1 MYSLCLRLA
10 LLCVVSAPIAANAA
24 PLRICA
30 DPDNLPFSNRAE
42 QGFDNRIA
50 IVIAHKLGREPEFI
64 WTRSRRGFMRE
75 EFNKGACDVLMGV
88 PEGMRTVASSRPY
101 YRSSYVFVTRKKDRL
116 HIARFDDP
124 HLNGR
129 RIGLQILEE
138 DYAPPSLPLIRNGHA
153 AQLVGFDTFGVRSA
167 DIVHAVADA
176 RIGVAVVWGPLAGY
190 VAARDHLPVALT
202 AVSPRVDSSGVP
214 FTYEI
219 TIGVHK
225 KDTAL
230 HSAINH
236 AIDESRVPIRAI
248 LARYHVPVTADE
260 KEAR

>member
-1 MYSLCLRLA
+1 MYSLCLRVA
-10 LLCVVSAPIAANAA
+10 LLCVVSAPIAANAT
-24 PLRICA
+24 PLRVCA

-50 IVIAHKLGREPEFI
+50 IVIAQKLGREPEFI

-75 EFNKGACDVLMGV
+75 EFNEGACDVLMGV
-88 PEGMRTVASSRPY
+88 PQGMRALATSQPY
-101 YRSSYVFVTRKKDRL
+101 YRSSYFFVTRTRDHL
-116 HIARFDDP
+116 QITRFDDP

-138 DYAPPSLPLIRNGHA
+138 DYAPPSVPLIRNGHA
-153 AQLVGFDTFGVRSA
+153 AQLVGFDTFGARSA
-167 DIVHAVADA
+167 DIVRAVADA
-176 RIGVAVVWGPLAGY
+176 RIGAAVVWGPLAGY

-214 FTYEI
+214 FTYDI

-236 AIDESRVPIRAI
+236 AIDESQVPIRAI
-248 LARYHVPVTADE
+248 LARYHVPITADE

>member
-1 MYSLCLRLA
+1 
-10 LLCVVSAPIAANAA
+10 
-24 PLRICA
+24 
-30 DPDNLPFSNRAE
+30 
-42 QGFDNRIA
+42 
-50 IVIAHKLGREPEFI
+50 
-64 WTRSRRGFMRE
+64 
-75 EFNKGACDVLMGV
+75 
-88 PEGMRTVASSRPY
+88 
-101 YRSSYVFVTRKKDRL
+101 
-116 HIARFDDP
+116 
-124 HLNGR
+124 
-129 RIGLQILEE
+129 
-138 DYAPPSLPLIRNGHA
+138 
-153 AQLVGFDTFGVRSA
+153 
-167 DIVHAVADA
+167 
-176 RIGVAVVWGPLAGY
+176 VVWGPLAGY

>member
-1 MYSLCLRLA
+1 MYSLFLRIVLG
-10 LLCVVSAPIAANAA
+10 CVVAASAIANAM

-50 IVIAHKLGREPEFI
+50 ILIAHKLGREPEFV
-64 WTRSRRGFMRE
+64 WARSRRGFMRE
-75 EFNKGACDVLMGV
+75 QFNKGACDVLMGV
-88 PEGMRTVASSRPY
+88 PEGMRAVASSRPY
-101 YRSSYVFVTRKKDRL
+101 YRSSYVFVTRNGDHL

-153 AQLVGFDTFGVRSA
+153 AQLVGFDTFGARSA

-190 VAARDHLPVALT
+190 VASRDHLPVALT
-202 AVSPRVDSSGVP
+202 SVSPRVDSSGVP
-214 FTYEI
+214 FTYDI
-219 TIGVHK
+219 AIAVHK
-225 KDTAL
+225 QDNAL
-230 HSAINH
+230 RNAINL
-236 AIDESRVPIRAI
+236 AIDQSEAEIRVI
-248 LARYHVPVTADE
+248 LARYHVPVTAYE
-260 KEAR
+260 KEGE